1 MTAVF
6 AGTVCSVGYT
16 RIKQI
21 SMGKKIHNNIN
32 GAGGRKSRLYVSWVV
47 TIVIAFLIVI
57 PVRRFCIESYRISTS
72 AMEDALHQ
80 GDYILVNKLPF
91 EGNPGR
97 NKVVLF
103 TSPLLKDTVST
114 PLLLSRCIGMPG
126 DTILVSGDGYEVN
139 GKLLPHSP
147 RALNT
152 CFITQKSA
160 ADFLKALQKLSI
172 PVRNWKSETFG
183 FSFSL
188 TSFEEYQLREELT
201 EEMNI
206 HFIRNQSA
214 PYKLV
219 VPRKGRACRLDEA
232 ALVACK
238 EAILAEAGE
247 KAVFRDGK
255 LYLDGRETAFFFF
268 EQDYYWMLSDNVNE
282 SVDSRHLGFVPRDH
296 IIGNAWLCWFSRDK
310 QRIFKPV
317 N

>member
-188 TSFEEYQLREELT
+188 TSFEEYQFLLPSIYTLSGLLSQE
-201 EEMNI
+201 
-206 HFIRNQSA
+206 
-214 PYKLV
+214 
-219 VPRKGRACRLDEA
+219 C
-232 ALVACK
+232 
-238 EAILAEAGE
+238 
-247 KAVFRDGK
+247 VF
-255 LYLDGRETAFFFF
+255 F
-268 EQDYYWMLSDNVNE
+268 
-282 SVDSRHLGFVPRDH
+282 P
-296 IIGNAWLCWFSRDK
+296 
-310 QRIFKPV
+310 
-317 N
+317 

>member
-1 MTAVF
+1 
-6 AGTVCSVGYT
+6 
-16 RIKQI
+16 
-21 SMGKKIHNNIN
+21 
-32 GAGGRKSRLYVSWVV
+32 
-47 TIVIAFLIVI
+47 
-57 PVRRFCIESYRISTS
+57 
-72 AMEDALHQ
+72 
-80 GDYILVNKLPF
+80 
-91 EGNPGR
+91 
-97 NKVVLF
+97 
-103 TSPLLKDTVST
+103 
-114 PLLLSRCIGMPG
+114 MPG

-219 VPRKGRACRLDEA
+219 VPRKGRAYRLDEA

-282 SVDSRHLGFVPRDH
+282 SVDSRHLGFIPHDH

>member
-1 MTAVF
+1 M
-6 AGTVCSVGYT
+6 
-16 RIKQI
+16 
-21 SMGKKIHNNIN
+21 
-32 GAGGRKSRLYVSWVV
+32 
-47 TIVIAFLIVI
+47 
-57 PVRRFCIESYRISTS
+57 
-72 AMEDALHQ
+72 
-80 GDYILVNKLPF
+80 
-91 EGNPGR
+91 
-97 NKVVLF
+97 
-103 TSPLLKDTVST
+103 
-114 PLLLSRCIGMPG
+114 
-126 DTILVSGDGYEVN
+126 
-139 GKLLPHSP
+139 
-147 RALNT
+147 
-152 CFITQKSA
+152 
-160 ADFLKALQKLSI
+160 
-172 PVRNWKSETFG
+172 RNWKSETFG

-188 TSFEEYQLREELT
+188 TTFEEYQLREELT

-219 VPRKGRACRLDEA
+219 VPRKGRAYRLDEA

-317 N
+317 H

>member
-1 MTAVF
+1 MRLFDKFKNKNT
-6 AGTVCSVGYT
+6 
-16 RIKQI
+16 
-21 SMGKKIHNNIN
+21 KITFIEN
-32 GAGGRKSRLYVSWVV
+32 AGGVIITKSIYQGTSKLKWLFRE
-47 TIVIAFLIVI
+47 
-57 PVRRFCIESYRISTS
+57 ES
-72 AMEDALHQ
+72 
-80 GDYILVNKLPF
+80 G
-91 EGNPGR
+91 
-97 NKVVLF
+97 
-103 TSPLLKDTVST
+103 T
-114 PLLLSRCIGMPG
+114 P
-126 DTILVSGDGYEVN
+126 T
-139 GKLLPHSP
+139 
-147 RALNT
+147 A

-188 TSFEEYQLREELT
+188 TTFEEYQLREELP

-219 VPRKGRACRLDEA
+219 VPRKGRAYRLDEA

-255 LYLDGRETAFFFF
+255 LY
-268 EQDYYWMLSDNVNE
+268 VNE